1 LTLFCGAST
10 YALVTMQTSN
20 FILKPS
26 PAQHSIARAAIIL
39 VVFCGLDFADA
50 QTTTLPSVG
59 SGLTVSRTLTVQVQS
74 ARPAASAAM
83 PLPAPAASALGI
95 DATAVRVLLT
105 PDVETVLLS
114 QMIGRIVKL
123 NGSLGS
129 RVAKGQLVVGMDCSE
144 SVARLKMAQAELA
157 SARETYD
164 SKVRLKGLDAA
175 GDIEVSLAAAAVS
188 KADGQIEMTKAQ
200 IQNCSVYAPFS
211 GRLAKLHV
219 KPHQGVNAGQ
229 PLFELVSD
237 GSPRLRLNVP
247 SKWLRTIKAGTP
259 FKVEID
265 ETGKTYKA
273 TVTAINS
280 RVDAVAQTIEIEAR
294 VAGSNP
300 ELLAGMSG
308 TARFM
313 AAQ

>member
-1 LTLFCGAST
+1 M
-10 YALVTMQTSN
+10 V
-20 FILKPS
+20 
-26 PAQHSIARAAIIL
+26 
-39 VVFCGLDFADA
+39 
-50 QTTTLPSVG
+50 
-59 SGLTVSRTLTVQVQS
+59 
-74 ARPAASAAM
+74 
-83 PLPAPAASALGI
+83 
-95 DATAVRVLLT
+95 
-105 PDVETVLLS
+105 
-114 QMIGRIVKL
+114 GRIVKL

-129 RVAKGQLVVGMDCSE
+129 RVTKGQLVVGMDCSE
-144 SVARLKMAQAELA
+144 SVARLKMSQAELA

-175 GDIEVSLAAAAVS
+175 GDIEVALAAAAVS